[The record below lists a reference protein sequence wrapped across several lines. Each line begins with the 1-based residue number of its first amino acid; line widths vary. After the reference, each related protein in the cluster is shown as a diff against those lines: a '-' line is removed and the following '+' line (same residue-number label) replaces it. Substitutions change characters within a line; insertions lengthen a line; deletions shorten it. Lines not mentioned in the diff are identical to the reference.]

1 MIEFAL
7 HTTYPQDLRTEWNAL
22 LEESV
27 SHVPFLRHEYL
38 QTWWNTRGGGEWP
51 QAELALITARQ
62 DGRLAG
68 IAPLFFTPDHDGRP
82 SLMLLGSIEISDY
95 LDLIVRPGDLDAF
108 VDGLLAFLN
117 SAGLPGWDVLD
128 LYNILDQS
136 PSLAALERA
145 AERHGLD
152 YRSQNLQHS
161 PYIPLP
167 GDWETYLAGI
177 DKKQRHEIRRKMRRA
192 ESAEAPV
199 RWRVTSDR
207 ATLEEDI
214 DAFLALMDQDPEKQ
228 AFLKQP
234 MRATLRETVRCAFDE
249 GCLQLSFLDVDGQPV
264 AAYLSF
270 DYLNR
275 LWVYN
280 SGFDR
285 RFMEYSPGWVLLG
298 YLLQWANQAGR
309 AEFDFMRGDEEY
321 KYRFGALDRFVV
333 RATLARKG

>member
-1 MIEFAL
+1 MMDYTL

-51 QAELALITARQ
+51 RAELTLVTARQ

-95 LDLIVRPGDLDAF
+95 LDLIVRPGDLDPF
-108 VDGLLAFLN
+108 LDGLLAFLR
-117 SAGLPGWDVLD
+117 SDSLPGWDALD
-128 LYNILDQS
+128 LYNILDHS
-136 PSLAALERA
+136 PSLAALEQA
-145 AERHGLD
+145 AGRHGLG
-152 YRSQNLQHS
+152 YHSQNLQHS

-192 ESAEAPV
+192 ESAEAPI
-199 RWRVTSDR
+199 RWRVTGDR
-207 ATLEEDI
+207 ARLEEDI

-249 GCLQLSFLDVDGQPV
+249 GCLQLSFLEVDGQPA

-309 AEFDFMRGDEEY
+309 SEFDFMRGDEEY

-333 RATLARKG
+333 RATLTRKG